1 MDKKIIRIP
10 TSLDDFFKCWLIFLL
25 PLHNL
30 TNREIEVAASFYKK
44 RYELSKNIINDDA
57 LLDSITLNEQSR
69 KEIRLKCKLSPTH
82 FQVIMSKLR
91 KVRLIENNRFNL
103 KFLPCI
109 EKDKD
114 QIQLMILFDVS

>member
-30 TNREIEVAASFYKK
+30 TNREIEVAASLYKK
-44 RYELSKNIINDDA
+44 RYELSKNIVNDDV
-57 LLDSITLNEQSR
+57 LLDSITLSENSR
-69 KEIRLKCKLSPTH
+69 REIRLKCKLSPTH

-91 KVRLIENNRFNL
+91 KVRIIEDNRFNP
-103 KFLPCI
+103 KFLPNL
-109 EKDKD
+109 EADKE
-114 QIQLMILFDVS
+114 QVQLMILFDVS

>member
-114 QIQLMILFDVS
+114 QVQLMILFDVS